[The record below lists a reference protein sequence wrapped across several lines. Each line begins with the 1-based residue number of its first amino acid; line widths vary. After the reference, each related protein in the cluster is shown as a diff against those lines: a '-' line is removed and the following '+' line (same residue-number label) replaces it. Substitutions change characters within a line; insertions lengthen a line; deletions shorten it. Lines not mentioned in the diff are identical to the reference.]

1 MNKSNFIPNT
11 NDFQIEK
18 YVKSMQTKS
27 TEIATIKDFNNRNAK
42 LFLLAGALTLSVPCD
57 FKILENSIR
66 NESVLPIES
75 CEEFLVAYNKN
86 INAPLSQFSKEIAEL
101 TTQKKVSRKTI
112 IKEIVSFEALKLNW
126 DGYGAYP
133 LEVESAANALE
144 LMHLW
149 NKNVY
154 ECIDEVYPN
163 PNGTISISWVNKLN
177 EKLCLEIGNKSMS
190 YYVEMCSKDTRYF
203 NNVFINEFEAKKISE
218 FVTSL
223 V

>member
-1 MNKSNFIPNT
+1 M
-11 NDFQIEK
+11 E
-18 YVKSMQTKS
+18 
-27 TEIATIKDFNNRNAK
+27 
-42 LFLLAGALTLSVPCD
+42 
-57 FKILENSIR
+57 
-66 NESVLPIES
+66 
-75 CEEFLVAYNKN
+75 
-86 INAPLSQFSKEIAEL
+86 EIAEI
-101 TTQKKVSRKTI
+101 TTPKKVSRKTL
-112 IKEIVSFEALKLNW
+112 IKEIISFEALKLNW

-144 LMHLW
+144 LMYLW

-154 ECIDEVYPN
+154 EHIDEIYPN
-163 PNGTISISWVNKLN
+163 PNGTISINWVNKLN

-218 FVTSL
+218 FVTAL

>member
-1 MNKSNFIPNT
+1 MIESSIIYSK
-11 NDFQIEK
+11 NDFNIEK
-18 YVKSMQTKS
+18 YYESMVIRS
-27 TEIATIKDFNNRNAK
+27 TETAPIRESNNRNAK
-42 LFLLAGALTLSVPCD
+42 LLLLAGALTLSMPCD
-57 FKILENSIR
+57 FKTLDNSIN
-66 NESVLPIES
+66 NEI
-75 CEEFLVAYNKN
+75 FLSNDSYENFLFTYNKN
-86 INAPLSQFSKEIAEL
+86 INEPLSQFSKEIADA
-101 TTQKKVSRKTI
+101 TTRKKASRKSI

-144 LMHLW
+144 LMCLW

-154 ECIDEVYPN
+154 EYIDEVYPN

-190 YYVEMCSKDTRYF
+190 YYVQMCSKETRYF

-218 FVTSL
+218 FVIAL